1 MGYRS
6 QVLLAIGKELTPF
19 LLLATSQCK
28 EAEELVF
35 KDHDTFDKDYYEGWL
50 FRWDDIKW
58 YEGYEDIDAIQK
70 FVDAACA
77 DEYKIEEDGKEQP
90 SSEYI
95 KFVRVGEDSSDVE
108 MKGEGFWDIYVS
120 RTIEV

>member
-28 EAEELVF
+28 DAEELVF
-35 KDHDTFDKDYYEGWL
+35 KDHDIFDKQYCDGWL

-58 YEGYEDIDAIQK
+58 YDSYEGIAAIEKFIYEATS
-70 FVDAACA
+70 
-77 DEYKIEEDGKEQP
+77 DEYEFEADGVKQN

-95 KFVRVGEDSSDVE
+95 KFVRVGEDTNDIE
-108 MKGEGFWDIYVS
+108 MHGDGFWDIHVS
-120 RTIEV
+120 RHIEC

>member
-6 QVLLAIGKELTPF
+6 DVVLAIGKELTPF

-35 KDHDTFDKDYYEGWL
+35 KHHDLFDRDYYEGWL
-50 FRWDDIKW
+50 LRWESIKW

-70 FVDAACA
+70 FVDEACA
-77 DEYKIEEDGKEQP
+77 DEYKIEEDGKERN

-108 MKGEGFWDIYVS
+108 MQGEGFWDIYVS
-120 RTIEV
+120 RHIEF

>member
-28 EAEELVF
+28 DAEELVF
-35 KDHDTFDKDYYEGWL
+35 KEHDTFDKDYFEGWL

-58 YEGYEDIDAIQK
+58 YDSYEGIAAIEKFIYEATS
-70 FVDAACA
+70 
-77 DEYKIEEDGKEQP
+77 DEYEFEADGVKQN

-95 KFVRVGEDSSDVE
+95 KFVRVGEDTNDIE
-108 MKGEGFWDIYVS
+108 MHGDGFWDIHVS
-120 RTIEV
+120 RHIEC

>member
-6 QVLLAIGKELTPF
+6 DVVLAIGKELTPF

-28 EAEELVF
+28 QAEELVF
-35 KDHDTFDKDYYEGWL
+35 QHHDLFDRDYYEGWL
-50 FRWDDIKW
+50 LRWESIKW
-58 YEGYEDIDAIQK
+58 YEGYKDIDAIQK

-77 DEYKIEEDGKEQP
+77 DEYKIEEDGKERN

-108 MKGEGFWDIYVS
+108 MQGEGFWDIYVS
-120 RTIEV
+120 RHIEF

>member
-6 QVLLAIGKELTPF
+6 DVVLAIGKELTPF
-19 LLLATSQCK
+19 LLLATSRCK
-28 EAEELVF
+28 QAEELVF
-35 KDHDTFDKDYYEGWL
+35 QHHDLFDRDYYEGWL
-50 FRWDDIKW
+50 LRWESIKW

-70 FVDAACA
+70 FVDEACA
-77 DEYKIEEDGKEQP
+77 DEYKIEEDGKERN

-108 MKGEGFWDIYVS
+108 MQGEGFWDISVS
-120 RTIEV
+120 RHIEF

>member
-6 QVLLAIGKELTPF
+6 DVVLAIGKELTPF

-28 EAEELVF
+28 QAEELVF
-35 KDHDTFDKDYYEGWL
+35 QHHDLFDRDYFEGWL
-50 FRWDDIKW
+50 LRWESIKW

-77 DEYKIEEDGKEQP
+77 DEYKIEEDGKERN

-108 MKGEGFWDIYVS
+108 MQGEGFWDIYVS
-120 RTIEV
+120 RHIEF

>member
-6 QVLLAIGKELTPF
+6 DVVLAIGKELTPF
-19 LLLATSQCK
+19 LLLATSRCK

-35 KDHDTFDKDYYEGWL
+35 KHHDHFDRDYYEGWL
-50 FRWDDIKW
+50 LRWTSIKW

-70 FVDAACA
+70 FVDEACA
-77 DEYKIEEDGKEQP
+77 DEYKIEEDGKERL

-95 KFVRVGEDSSDVE
+95 KFVRVGEDTSDVE
-108 MKGEGFWDIYVS
+108 MQGEGFWDIYVS
-120 RTIEV
+120 RHIEF

>member
-6 QVLLAIGKELTPF
+6 DVVLAIGKELTPF

-28 EAEELVF
+28 QAEELVF
-35 KDHDTFDKDYYEGWL
+35 KHHDLFDRDYYEGWL
-50 FRWDDIKW
+50 LRWESIKW

-77 DEYKIEEDGKEQP
+77 DEYKIEEDGKERY

-108 MKGEGFWDIYVS
+108 MQGEGFWDIYVS
-120 RTIEV
+120 RHIEF

>member
-6 QVLLAIGKELTPF
+6 DVVLAIGKELTPF
-19 LLLATSQCK
+19 LLLATSRCK
-28 EAEELVF
+28 QAEELVF
-35 KDHDTFDKDYYEGWL
+35 KHHDLFDRDYYEGWL
-50 FRWDDIKW
+50 LRWESIKW

-70 FVDAACA
+70 FVDEACA
-77 DEYKIEEDGKEQP
+77 DEYKIEEYGKERN

-108 MKGEGFWDIYVS
+108 MQGEGFWDIYVS
-120 RTIEV
+120 RHIEF

>member
-6 QVLLAIGKELTPF
+6 DVVLAIGKELTPF

-28 EAEELVF
+28 QAEELVF
-35 KDHDTFDKDYYEGWL
+35 KHHDLFDRDYYEGWL
-50 FRWDDIKW
+50 LRWESIKW

-70 FVDAACA
+70 FVDEACA
-77 DEYKIEEDGKEQP
+77 DEYKIEEDGKERY

-108 MKGEGFWDIYVS
+108 MQGEGFWDIYVS
-120 RTIEV
+120 RHIEF

>member
-6 QVLLAIGKELTPF
+6 DVVLAIGKELTPF
-19 LLLATSQCK
+19 LLLATSRCK
-28 EAEELVF
+28 QAEELVF
-35 KDHDTFDKDYYEGWL
+35 KHHDLFDRDYYEGWL
-50 FRWDDIKW
+50 LRWESIKW

-70 FVDAACA
+70 FVDEACA
-77 DEYKIEEDGKEQP
+77 DEYKIEEDGKERN

-108 MKGEGFWDIYVS
+108 MQGEGFWDIYVS
-120 RTIEV
+120 RLIEF

>member
-6 QVLLAIGKELTPF
+6 DVVLAIGKELTPF

-28 EAEELVF
+28 QAEELVF
-35 KDHDTFDKDYYEGWL
+35 QHHDLFDRDYYEGWL
-50 FRWDDIKW
+50 LRWESIKW

-70 FVDAACA
+70 FVDEACA
-77 DEYKIEEDGKEQP
+77 DEYKIEEDGKERN

-108 MKGEGFWDIYVS
+108 MQGEGFWDIYVS
-120 RTIEV
+120 RHIEF

>member
-6 QVLLAIGKELTPF
+6 DVVLAIGKELTPF

-28 EAEELVF
+28 QAEELVF
-35 KDHDTFDKDYYEGWL
+35 QHHDLFDRDYYEGWL
-50 FRWDDIKW
+50 LRWESIKW

-77 DEYKIEEDGKEQP
+77 DEYKIEEDGKERN

-95 KFVRVGEDSSDVE
+95 KFVRLGEDSSDVE
-108 MKGEGFWDIYVS
+108 MQGEGFWDIYVS
-120 RTIEV
+120 HHIEF

>member
-6 QVLLAIGKELTPF
+6 QVMLAIGKELTPF

-28 EAEELVF
+28 QAEELVF
-35 KDHDTFDKDYYEGWL
+35 QHHDLFDRDYYEGWL
-50 FRWDDIKW
+50 LRWESIKW

-70 FVDAACA
+70 FVDEACA
-77 DEYKIEEDGKEQP
+77 DEYKIEEDGKERN

-108 MKGEGFWDIYVS
+108 MQGEGFWDIYVS
-120 RTIEV
+120 RHIEF

>member
-6 QVLLAIGKELTPF
+6 DVVLAIGKELTPF

-28 EAEELVF
+28 QAEELVF
-35 KDHDTFDKDYYEGWL
+35 QHHDLFDRDYYEGL
-50 FRWDDIKW
+50 LLRWQDIKW
-58 YEGYEDIDAIQK
+58 YEGYDDIDAIQK

-77 DEYKIEEDGKEQP
+77 DEYEFEVEGKKQN

-108 MKGEGFWDIYVS
+108 MQGEGFWDIYVS
-120 RTIEV
+120 RHIEF